1 MNKKHFYTLTIVGL
15 LLVNLMLIGFITFQ
29 KKGRPHPM
37 QPKNIIIDKLNFDN
51 DQIASYELLISD
63 HLNKIRQKD
72 HEIMELK
79 RALYEQLRFDNN
91 ASVVDSVTTQI
102 SNIQKKIE
110 QIHYDHFK
118 EIKLICNSAQQESYS
133 QLTEEISHIFS
144 KKPPKLD
151 RGPDIPKN

>member
-51 DQIASYELLISD
+51 DQIASYELLIS
-63 HLNKIRQKD
+63 
-72 HEIMELK
+72 
-79 RALYEQLRFDNN
+79 
-91 ASVVDSVTTQI
+91 
-102 SNIQKKIE
+102 
-110 QIHYDHFK
+110 
-118 EIKLICNSAQQESYS
+118 
-133 QLTEEISHIFS
+133 HIFS